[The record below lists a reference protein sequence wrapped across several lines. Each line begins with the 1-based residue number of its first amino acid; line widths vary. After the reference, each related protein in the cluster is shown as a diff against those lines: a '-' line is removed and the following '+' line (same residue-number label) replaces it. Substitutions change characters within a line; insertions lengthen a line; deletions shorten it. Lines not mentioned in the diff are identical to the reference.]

1 MKGIV
6 WRGNGGGMI
15 KFKSCDDMELVDWI
29 GLDWIGLDWGVCS
42 GREKGWC
49 TREGYCD
56 RSEDEWMS

>member
-29 GLDWIGLDWGVCS
+29 GLDWIGVCVVAGRKGGVLERDIVIDRRMS
-42 GREKGWC
+42 G
-49 TREGYCD
+49 
-56 RSEDEWMS
+56 